1 MSFIENRSARSLI
14 NSAALHAHK
23 TVFYE
28 IEGFR
33 TVLSAQFIQN
43 FDYLFTI
50 HLLAVDGGRECLFK
64 MNLHIGWCIRRLL
77 R

>member
-28 IEGFR
+28 IEDSAA
-33 TVLSAQFIQN
+33 VLSAQFIQN

-50 HLLAVDGGRECLFK
+50 HLLAVDGGRNAFFK